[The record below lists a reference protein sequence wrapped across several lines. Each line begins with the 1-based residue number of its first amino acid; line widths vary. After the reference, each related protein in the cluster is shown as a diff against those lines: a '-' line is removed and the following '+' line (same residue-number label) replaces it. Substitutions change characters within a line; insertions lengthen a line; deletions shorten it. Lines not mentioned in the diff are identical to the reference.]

1 MNHVSN
7 IGHALTGRY
16 YRRKIYNHGLPGDPR
31 YRPLRGNNV
40 PTKIK
45 HLIELSPV
53 VRFNNNAGVK
63 NFERRFARSQYY
75 NTRKNYLKPKRN
87 YYVTAGP
94 PIEMLYRTVGS
105 NKALNNVIRM
115 RRQNYTSM
123 WNNGVVANK
132 ELVNKL
138 VQKMNLAK
146 SAMNKWK
153 HTKGLAN
160 ELRRALKNAR
170 ENAGRSPNN
179 AANRATVRA
188 RLSKA
193 AETRKRINFRT

>member
-1 MNHVSN
+1 MNYVSN
-7 IGHALTGRY
+7 IGHGLAGRY
-16 YRRKIYNHGLPGDPR
+16 YHRKIYNHGLPGDPR

-53 VRFNNNAGVK
+53 VRFNNKAAAK
-63 NFERRFARSQYY
+63 QFERKFAHSQYY
-75 NTRKNYLKPKRN
+75 NTRKNHLQPGRN

-105 NKALNNVIRM
+105 NKTLNNVIQM

-123 WNNGVVANK
+123 RNNGVVANK

-193 AETRKRINFRT
+193 AETRKRINFRN